1 MKVKEKKILLVDGYS
16 IISRAFYGIRIL
28 TDKEGRP
35 TNALYGFFTILF
47 KVIEEEKPDYIA
59 VCFDVDKNTFRHQ
72 MYKEYKGTRKETPA
86 ELKQQVPFVLEMLDS
101 MNIKHYEVQGF
112 EADDLIGTISVLSE
126 KEGASV
132 VILSGDKDMLQLAT
146 DKIKVRI
153 PKTTK
158 GVTEVFTYFEKDVLS
173 ELGVTPTQFI
183 DVKALMGDTSDNIKG
198 VPKIGKDTAPKLIAE
213 FGSLDGIYEN
223 IDKIDKK
230 AVKQSLIDNK
240 EEAYFCKTLVTI
252 RKDVPIDFKLED
264 NKADSIFN
272 TNSFEV
278 CKKYELKKFY
288 SKFTEKNDAKTF
300 DAGEQNLNFDAKVI
314 NDKFMLS
321 NIIDDTNSLD
331 IIGISIIENGEK
343 YYLAL
348 ALDDKRNYVI
358 EEVLDEKPLS
368 IDNIREITSQ
378 ILEKSKTKIAL
389 LDLKENLFFI
399 EERYRDSN
407 RLVDI
412 SLMSYINDPI
422 NKNYGAFALLSNNFG
437 IVIDEKS
444 LSKKDLAI
452 YNAVSALS
460 SYGTE
465 FEKLK
470 QSGQLKLYE
479 DLERPLINV
488 LYDIEKEGILVDKK
502 LLKDY
507 GKELESHIKVLEKE
521 VYKLAGC
528 EFNINSPKQLGE
540 VLFEKLKLKGA
551 KKTKTGYSTNA
562 EVLEKLKDEHPVVD
576 KVLEYRTYTKLNSTY
591 AVGLLTCIADDGRIH
606 TKLNQMGTATGR
618 LASEEPNLQNI
629 PIRTELGRKFRDVFI
644 PKKDF
649 VFIDSD
655 YSQIELRILASM
667 SGDENLIH
675 SYEASDDVHAITASK
690 VFNIPLEKVTPDLRR
705 RAKAVNFGVVYGI
718 SAYGLSEDLTIT
730 PREAREYIEQYFD
743 TYPKVKEFLDNQVS
757 LAKEQ
762 GYVTTILGRHRPV
775 PELKSNNYMV
785 RSFGE
790 RIAMNSPIQGSGADI
805 IKLAMLAIYKKF
817 KEEKL
822 ESKIVLQ
829 VHDEILIEA
838 SKRELDKVKQIVKS
852 EMENAMKLKV
862 KLVISMNEGDNWNN
876 AH

>member
-47 KVIEEEKPDYIA
+47 KVIDEEKPDYIA
-59 VCFDVDKNTFRHQ
+59 VAFDVDKNTFRHQ

-86 ELKQQVPFVLEMLDS
+86 ELKQQVPFVREMLDS
-101 MNIKHYEVQGF
+101 MNIKHFEVQGF

-146 DKIKVRI
+146 KKIKVRI

-158 GVTEVFTYFEKDVLS
+158 GVTEVFTYFEKDVLA

-230 AVKQSLIDNK
+230 AIKQSLIDNK
-240 EEAYFCKTLVTI
+240 DLAYFCKTLVTI

-264 NKADSIFN
+264 TKLDSIYN
-272 TNSFEV
+272 PKSFEV
-278 CKKYELKKFY
+278 CQKYELKKFY
-288 SKFTEKNDAKTF
+288 SKFTGKEDGSTF
-300 DAGEQNLNFDAKVI
+300 DAKETDIDFKSKNI
-314 NDKFMLS
+314 SDKFMLA
-321 NIIDDTNSLD
+321 NIIDDTKSLD
-331 IIGISIIENGEK
+331 LIGLSIINSEEK
-343 YYLAL
+343 YYLSL
-348 ALDDKRNYVI
+348 TLDKSRNYIVEGLLDDA
-358 EEVLDEKPLS
+358 PLS
-368 IDNIREITSQ
+368 IEKIQEITSS
-378 ILEKSKTKIAL
+378 ILENNTKLAM
-389 LDLKENLFFI
+389 LDLKSKLDFVDDKYKESKDL
-399 EERYRDSN
+399 
-407 RLVDI
+407 LDI

-422 NKNYGAFALLSNNFG
+422 NKKYDAPSLLSNNFG
-437 IVIDEKS
+437 VVVDEKTAS
-444 LSKKDLAI
+444 AKESAI
-452 YNAVSALS
+452 YESVAAFHC
-460 SYGTE
+460 YE
-465 FEKLK
+465 MEIEKLK
-470 QSGQLKLYE
+470 NSDQLELYE
-479 DLERPLINV
+479 TLERPLINV
-488 LYDIEKEGILVDKK
+488 LYDIEKTGILVDKD
-502 LLKDY
+502 LLKSY

-521 VYKLAGC
+521 VYKAAGE

-562 EVLEKLKDEHPVVD
+562 EVLEKLKDEHPIIN

-591 AVGLLTCIADDGRIH
+591 AVGLLTCIEKDGRIH

-644 PKKDF
+644 PKKDC

-655 YSQIELRILASM
+655 YSQIELRILASI

-690 VFNIPLEKVTPDLRR
+690 VFNVPLKDVTPELRR

-730 PREAREYIEQYFD
+730 PRDAREYIEQYFD
-743 TYPKVKEFLDNQVS
+743 TYPKVKDFLDIQVAS
-757 LAKEQ
+757 AKEK

-775 PELKSNNYMV
+775 PELKSSNYMV

-805 IKLAMLAIYKKF
+805 IKLAMLGIYKRL

-822 ESKIVLQ
+822 NSKIVLQ

-838 SKRELDKVKQIVKS
+838 HKDELEKVKAIVKN
-852 EMENAMKLKV
+852 EMENAIKLKV
-862 KLVISMNEGDNWNN
+862 KLVISMGEGDNWNN